1 MKKFFAA
8 VLIGLFVAAPA
19 FAVNRDN
26 VGCGLGSM
34 LLEEKDG
41 LLWEIMATS
50 TNGTSGNQTFGITS
64 GTLGCEKPANFAK
77 REQLDRFVADN
88 MDSLAVDIAMGEGE
102 TLGALAELA
111 EVDESRRVDFFVAL
125 QMNFDTI
132 YPNGKVA
139 GTQVV
144 DQITDILAQI

>member
-1 MKKFFAA
+1 M
-8 VLIGLFVAAPA
+8 FVAAPA

-34 LLEEKDG
+34 MMQEKG
-41 LLWEIMATS
+41 GVVWEVMAAT
-50 TNGTSGNQTFGITS
+50 TNGTSGNQTFGISS
-64 GTLGCEKPANFAK
+64 GTLGCEKPANLAK

-88 MDSLAVDIAMGEGE
+88 MDALAVDIAMGEGE

-111 EVDESRRVDFFVAL
+111 EIDENLRGDFYAAL
-125 QMNFDTI
+125 QMNFDQI
-132 YPNGKVA
+132 YPDGSVA

-144 DQITDILAQI
+144 DQITGFLAQI